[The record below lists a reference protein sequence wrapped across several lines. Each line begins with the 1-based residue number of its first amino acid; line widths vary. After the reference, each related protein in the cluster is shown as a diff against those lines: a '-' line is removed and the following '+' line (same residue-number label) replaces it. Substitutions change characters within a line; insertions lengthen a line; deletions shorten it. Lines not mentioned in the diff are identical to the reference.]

1 PGGGFIAGLVSA
13 LSLILLVFV
22 SGLGRVRSALRI
34 NPVTLAAIGVGLA
47 VGTTLLPLVFGLPL
61 LSHLYVDIL
70 GISPWPAVVFALGV
84 YLTVVGVTLTLT
96 DPLMTSVR
104 GRSAFAPDGLG
115 HFYAEA
121 SESIDELESVPG
133 MEVPPDAEPSP
144 ETRRI

>member
-1 PGGGFIAGLVSA
+1 
-13 LSLILLVFV
+13 
-22 SGLGRVRSALRI
+22 
-34 NPVTLAAIGVGLA
+34 

-70 GISPWPAVVFALGV
+70 GISLGTTLVFDLGV
-84 YLTVVGVTLTLT
+84 YLTVVGVTLKLIY
-96 DPLMTSVR
+96 PLMKSVH
-104 GRSAFAPDGLG
+104 GRSAFAPDELG

-133 MEVPPDAEPSP
+133 TEVPPDAEPSP